1 MTQFSAK
8 WNPAKGEKKRAIA
21 QRGLLPSEEVWFLGV
36 CNNLSPLASEIA
48 LTPLRL
54 LVMLNHEIKFEAAYS
69 DISDLQSDPKKET
82 VRVTTADAR
91 SMLIKMVPKADIPVI
106 EHYVQFGQANAPDPQ
121 LVAEAEAASAATA
134 EASLKIAAAKAVD
147 WPHTIVKGKLS
158 QKASEAILRQCH
170 GDEQPWL
177 ILTSSGGAGTLVG
190 FDDRMAIIKTG
201 ALTSFMAGSLGG
213 ERSATFHF
221 TDITGIEYNSGF
233 MNGVLEVLTPSYS
246 GTANRDYWTGVSA
259 SRNADSNNP
268 WTPSNTLPLAKLE
281 YTQYLA
287 EINELK
293 SRISKSKQQS
303 VQVVVAPA
311 AANGLADQLAK
322 LAELRDS
329 GVLSDEEFGAAKTR
343 LLSS

>member
-1 MTQFSAK
+1 
-8 WNPAKGEKKRAIA
+8 
-21 QRGLLPSEEVWFLGV
+21 
-36 CNNLSPLASEIA
+36 
-48 LTPLRL
+48 
-54 LVMLNHEIKFEAAYS
+54 
-69 DISDLQSDPKKET
+69 
-82 VRVTTADAR
+82 
-91 SMLIKMVPKADIPVI
+91 
-106 EHYVQFGQANAPDPQ
+106 
-121 LVAEAEAASAATA
+121 
-134 EASLKIAAAKAVD
+134 
-147 WPHTIVKGKLS
+147 
-158 QKASEAILRQCH
+158 
-170 GDEQPWL
+170 
-177 ILTSSGGAGTLVG
+177 
-190 FDDRMAIIKTG
+190 
-201 ALTSFMAGSLGG
+201 MAGSLGG